1 MPTTN
6 RIIDIT
12 DGPVFLRYENKLL
25 VVERKNENQDK
36 EEVTIPVD
44 SIGVLILSTPHVTMT
59 QPAIAELSKAGVC
72 VVFTDR
78 NAMPASMCLPF
89 GAHHQPATRFRQQ
102 ADASKPVMKRLWQEI
117 VRSKLEHQAAL
128 LKCVHGTDYGLG
140 EFPARVFSG
149 DPDNVEA
156 QGAKLYWSKLFGDV
170 PFSRDRD
177 APGINALLNYGY
189 TVLRAMTARAIC
201 SAGLHPGLG
210 IHHHHRDNS
219 FCLADDLM
227 EPFRTYVDL
236 AAYRWTGGAKRSMDI
251 LSKEDKANIVRQLL
265 TPIKIDGKR
274 EPLFYI
280 IQRLAGSLVNVFGWE
295 EEGLRLPDPC
305 FQ

>member
-12 DGPVFLRYENKLL
+12 EGPVFLRYENQLL
-25 VVERKNENQDK
+25 VVERKGKDN
-36 EEVTIPVD
+36 VTIPIND
-44 SIGVLILSTPHVTMT
+44 IGVVVLSTSHVSMT

-72 VVFTDR
+72 IVFADR

-102 ADASKPVMKRLWQEI
+102 ADASKPTLKKLWQEI

-128 LKCVHGTDYGLG
+128 LKYIHETDYGLAD
-140 EFPARVFSG
+140 FPKRVFSG

-156 QGAKLYWSKLFGDV
+156 QGAKLYWSKLFKV
-170 PFSRDRD
+170 PFTRDRD
-177 APGINALLNYGY
+177 MPGLNALLNYGY
-189 TVLRAMTARAIC
+189 TVLRATTARAIC
-201 SAGLHPGLG
+201 ATGLHPGLG

-227 EPFRTYVDL
+227 EPFRIYVDW
-236 AAYRWTGGAKRSMDI
+236 AVYRWTDGGTRDTAESLTKVD
-251 LSKEDKANIVRQLL
+251 KENIVRQLCA
-265 TPIKIDGKR
+265 PIKIEGRR
-274 EPLFYI
+274 ELLFYVVE
-280 IQRLAGSLVNVFGWE
+280 RLASSLVNVFGWE
-295 EEGLRLPDPC
+295 EDSLRLPKPDLG
-305 FQ
+305 

>member
-6 RIIDIT
+6 RVIDIT
-12 DGPVFLRYENKLL
+12 EGPVFLRYENRLL
-25 VVERKNENQDK
+25 VIERKEQAD
-36 EEVTIPVD
+36 VTIPVD
-44 SIGVLILSTPHVTMT
+44 DIGVLVLSTPHVTMT
-59 QPAIAELSKAGVC
+59 QPAIAELSKSGVC

-89 GAHHQPATRFRQQ
+89 GVHHQPATRFRQQ
-102 ADASKPVMKRLWQEI
+102 ADASKPTLKRLWQEI

-128 LKCVHGTDYGLG
+128 LEHLHGTDYGLG
-140 EFPARVFSG
+140 EYPSRVFSG
-149 DPDNVEA
+149 DPNNIEA
-156 QGAKLYWSKLFGDV
+156 QGAKLYWSKLFGNTG
-170 PFSRDRD
+170 FSRDRD
-177 APGINALLNYGY
+177 APGLNALLNYGY
-189 TVLRAMTARAIC
+189 TVLRAITARAIC

-227 EPFRTYVDL
+227 EPFRSYVDQ
-236 AAYRWTGGAKRSMDI
+236 AAYRWTDGGKRHFTELNKD
-251 LSKEDKANIVRQLL
+251 DKAKMVLRLL
-265 TPIKIDGKR
+265 EPIKIEGNK
-274 EPLFYI
+274 EPLFYV

-295 EEGLRLPDPC
+295 EDGLRLPKPC

>member
-12 DGPVFLRYENKLL
+12 EGPVFLCYENKLL
-25 VVERKNENQDK
+25 VVERKG
-36 EEVTIPVD
+36 EEDVTMPVD
-44 SIGVLILSTPHVTMT
+44 DIGVLILSSPHVSMT

-72 VVFTDR
+72 VVFCDR

-89 GAHHQPATRFRQQ
+89 GVHHQPATRFRQQ

-128 LKCVHGTDYGLG
+128 LRHVYGTDYGLG

-170 PFSRDRD
+170 DFSRDRD

-201 SAGLHPGLG
+201 STGLHPGLG
-210 IHHHHRDNS
+210 VHHHHRDNS

-227 EPFRTYVDL
+227 EPFRAYVDW
-236 AAYRWTGGAKRSMDI
+236 AAYRWTADGKCQAGG
-251 LSKEDKANIVRQLL
+251 LTKEDKANIVRQLL
-265 TPIKIDGKR
+265 MPIKIEGNN

-280 IQRLAGSLVNVFGWE
+280 IQRLASSLVNVFGWG
-295 EEGLRLPDPC
+295 EEGLRLPKPC